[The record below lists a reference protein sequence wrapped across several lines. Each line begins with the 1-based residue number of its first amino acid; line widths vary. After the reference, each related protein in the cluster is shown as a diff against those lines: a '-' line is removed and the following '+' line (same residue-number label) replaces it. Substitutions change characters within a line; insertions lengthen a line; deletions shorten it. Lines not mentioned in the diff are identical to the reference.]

1 MTDSLHERIAAA
13 IGGQYRI
20 EHEIGRGGMSVVYRA
35 HDLRLNRAVA
45 VKVLPPDL
53 AHDPAVVSR
62 FTREAQ
68 TSAQLSHPHIVPIHD
83 VGERDGMAYF
93 VMPLITG
100 GNLAARL
107 EAHPLRAVDEVRRVL
122 AEVADALAYA
132 HLRGVIHRDV
142 KADNILID
150 AESGRA
156 MVTDFGIA
164 RAMEGGARL
173 TQTGIAVG
181 TPTYMSPEQA
191 VGERDIDGRSDIYSL
206 GVLGYQMLTGRV
218 PFTAGNSMALL
229 LKHVS
234 ERPRPI
240 LELRPEAPKELADA
254 VERALAKS
262 PDSRWPTAAAFR
274 DALSAEGGV
283 AALRSELRERVRY
296 ASPVPRSGRRDL
308 STYVSPRS
316 GSRAVAAPTSEPRA
330 LVPEQIELVPPHLA
344 ALTSDQQT
352 DLRLWDGRV
361 HLLDRVK
368 AMRRYT
374 LMTAVMVVLGVTAF
388 VVGVEDVP
396 PLVLGPIVPIYMGI
410 RLRRRGRSLRESGL
424 KLRRVFLALR
434 SRNVLARA
442 LGRHTRG
449 DLAKLEASGIMDGSH
464 GAIVRRAAEDRAAIR
479 EIVGSLSKPD
489 RALLPDIG
497 STVDALFER
506 VVRLVETLRPLD
518 ADVDP
523 ALVAELDARL
533 AALGSTFDSSDEER
547 RVALLRRQ
555 RETLEGL
562 SKRRAMLVRQLE
574 SAGLALSNLRLEL
587 IQLRAAGVD
596 SAVRDVSTATQDAR
610 ALSQAIGVALD
621 VAAEVREM

>member
-449 DLAKLEASGIMDGSH
+449 NLAKLEASGIMDGSH

-533 AALGSTFDSSDEER
+533 AALGATFDSPDEER

>member
-1 MTDSLHERIAAA
+1 
-13 IGGQYRI
+13 
-20 EHEIGRGGMSVVYRA
+20 
-35 HDLRLNRAVA
+35 
-45 VKVLPPDL
+45 
-53 AHDPAVVSR
+53 
-62 FTREAQ
+62 
-68 TSAQLSHPHIVPIHD
+68 
-83 VGERDGMAYF
+83 
-93 VMPLITG
+93 
-100 GNLAARL
+100 
-107 EAHPLRAVDEVRRVL
+107 
-122 AEVADALAYA
+122 
-132 HLRGVIHRDV
+132 
-142 KADNILID
+142 
-150 AESGRA
+150 
-156 MVTDFGIA
+156 
-164 RAMEGGARL
+164 
-173 TQTGIAVG
+173 
-181 TPTYMSPEQA
+181 
-191 VGERDIDGRSDIYSL
+191 
-206 GVLGYQMLTGRV
+206 
-218 PFTAGNSMALL
+218 MALL

-489 RALLPDIG
+489 RALLPDTG

>member
-316 GSRAVAAPTSEPRA
+316 GSRAVATPTSEPRA

>member
-449 DLAKLEASGIMDGSH
+449 NLAKLEASGIMDGSH

-533 AALGSTFDSSDEER
+533 AALGSAFDSSDEER